1 MNKQDI
7 LDHYMSQVEKVKQG
21 GTNALDVGAD
31 LKEFSDALSGLYD
44 ELKDHIVEERDKY
57 SQKEDVVR
65 NGYEIRNMSRTYYK
79 YKQDGT
85 YDFINQKLKNRKNFI
100 KKATDKGE
108 PIDDP
113 STGEVIEPVETS
125 VSTYPVLK
133 YVGEQI

>member
-1 MNKQDI
+1 MDKQKV
-7 LDHYMSQVEKVKQG
+7 LNHYMAEVEKVKQG
-21 GTNALDVGAD
+21 ETNALDVGTD
-31 LKEFSDALSGLYD
+31 LKEFSDAISGLYD
-44 ELKDHIVEERDKY
+44 EIKDHIVDERDKY
-57 SQKEDVVR
+57 SPKEDVVR

-85 YDFINQKLKNRKNFI
+85 YDFLNQKLKNRKNFI